1 MTDIFTDDASNY
13 DSSFDFD
20 GIKASS
26 DEINVLQYAVKG
38 TVVNG
43 KGAIY
48 GDSGEL
54 NAGILQ
60 IAGTSVTADASELNL
75 LEGAQA
81 GVSVGGK
88 AVIYSN
94 NGKLTGEL
102 LTAAQPNI
110 TQVGTLDGLTI
121 AASQNIDVNFN
132 VIDNL
137 ADPTD
142 SSHAATKS
150 YDSASQGLSVK
161 LSSKAA
167 TTANLSATYD
177 NGTDGVG
184 ATLTAS
190 ATEALVIDGVT
201 LSQGDRVIVKDQT
214 IGFENGIYDL
224 TTVGDGSTAW
234 VLTRST
240 DSDDASKLPAAFSF
254 VSSGT
259 TYENIGFSMNTSGA
273 LTIGTTDLVFT
284 QFSAAGQVTAGT
296 GLAKSGTVMS
306 IEASQPTIT
315 QVGTLSSLTV
325 SGDIEGAQS
334 IDVQGHDGSSA
345 GLRLNGALVTAD
357 ATEINVLDGIDVQTS
372 ELNILKGVLADKDEI
387 NLLNGSQAATIVNSK
402 AVIYGS
408 NGEIDVGQLKLNGT
422 AVTATAGNIN
432 QISGLT
438 ASSFELNKLDGATVE
453 TSEINLLKD
462 AQAGTIGDSNA
473 VIYDSNGNVNMKKL
487 IIDGTTVTA
496 SASDINNI
504 TGLTANVTELNVL
517 DGIQASTTELNV
529 LQNINVTTD
538 ELNLLSGIDTTM
550 AIADINKLSGL
561 STTAA
566 ELSLLNTAQAGTVV
580 NGKTVVYGSDGSI
593 DTSILKI
600 GGVEVT
606 ATAENINSIAG
617 LSVSSADLNKLV
629 GLNTTTAELEL
640 LNTSAAGTVTDGKAV
655 IYGTGG
661 EVNATKLQIGG
672 VDITASPADI
682 NNLVGVTADK
692 DEINFLDGATKG
704 TAVAGKAVIYDDNSA
719 VEATLLTAAQP
730 NITSTGTL
738 DSLTVT
744 GATVLNGGLTD
755 SNKFTVADTAGD
767 TSIGGTL
774 TVTGDVTSS
783 GAILQNSS
791 YAALANLP
799 NATTNNGS
807 FVKEDTSWRCLLR
820 TWW

>member
-1 MTDIFTDDASNY
+1 M
-13 DSSFDFD
+13 
-20 GIKASS
+20 
-26 DEINVLQYAVKG
+26 
-38 TVVNG
+38 
-43 KGAIY
+43 
-48 GDSGEL
+48 
-54 NAGILQ
+54 
-60 IAGTSVTADASELNL
+60 
-75 LEGAQA
+75 
-81 GVSVGGK
+81 
-88 AVIYSN
+88 
-94 NGKLTGEL
+94 
-102 LTAAQPNI
+102 
-110 TQVGTLDGLTI
+110 
-121 AASQNIDVNFN
+121 
-132 VIDNL
+132 
-137 ADPTD
+137 
-142 SSHAATKS
+142 
-150 YDSASQGLSVK
+150 
-161 LSSKAA
+161 
-167 TTANLSATYD
+167 
-177 NGTDGVG
+177 
-184 ATLTAS
+184 
-190 ATEALVIDGVT
+190 VIDGVT

-214 IGFENGIYDL
+214 NGFENGIYDL

-661 EVNATKLQIGG
+661 EINATKLQIGG

-719 VEATLLTAAQP
+719 IEATLLTGAQP

-744 GATVLNGGLTD
+744 GATVLNGGLTMD
-755 SNKFTVADTAGD
+755 SNKFTVADTTGD

-807 FVKEDTSWRCLLR
+807 FVKEDTNGGAYYAHGGNWVKLLDSNSTR
-820 TWW
+820 IEDLTETANAKFFTETEKTKLSI

>member
-1 MTDIFTDDASNY
+1 M
-13 DSSFDFD
+13 
-20 GIKASS
+20 
-26 DEINVLQYAVKG
+26 
-38 TVVNG
+38 
-43 KGAIY
+43 
-48 GDSGEL
+48 
-54 NAGILQ
+54 
-60 IAGTSVTADASELNL
+60 
-75 LEGAQA
+75 
-81 GVSVGGK
+81 
-88 AVIYSN
+88 
-94 NGKLTGEL
+94 
-102 LTAAQPNI
+102 
-110 TQVGTLDGLTI
+110 
-121 AASQNIDVNFN
+121 
-132 VIDNL
+132 
-137 ADPTD
+137 
-142 SSHAATKS
+142 
-150 YDSASQGLSVK
+150 
-161 LSSKAA
+161 
-167 TTANLSATYD
+167 
-177 NGTDGVG
+177 
-184 ATLTAS
+184 
-190 ATEALVIDGVT
+190 VIDGVT

-214 IGFENGIYDL
+214 NGFENGIYDL

-315 QVGTLSSLTV
+315 QVGTLSSLNV

-438 ASSFELNKLDGATVE
+438 ASSFELNKLDGAAVE

-496 SASDINNI
+496 SANDINNI

-529 LQNINVTTD
+529 LQNINVIAD
-538 ELNLLSGIDTTM
+538 ELNLLSGIDTT
-550 AIADINKLSGL
+550 G
-561 STTAA
+561 
-566 ELSLLNTAQAGTVV
+566 
-580 NGKTVVYGSDGSI
+580 
-593 DTSILKI
+593 
-600 GGVEVT
+600 
-606 ATAENINSIAG
+606 
-617 LSVSSADLNKLV
+617 
-629 GLNTTTAELEL
+629 
-640 LNTSAAGTVTDGKAV
+640 
-655 IYGTGG
+655 
-661 EVNATKLQIGG
+661 
-672 VDITASPADI
+672 
-682 NNLVGVTADK
+682 
-692 DEINFLDGATKG
+692 
-704 TAVAGKAVIYDDNSA
+704 
-719 VEATLLTAAQP
+719 
-730 NITSTGTL
+730 
-738 DSLTVT
+738 
-744 GATVLNGGLTD
+744 
-755 SNKFTVADTAGD
+755 
-767 TSIGGTL
+767 
-774 TVTGDVTSS
+774 
-783 GAILQNSS
+783 
-791 YAALANLP
+791 
-799 NATTNNGS
+799 
-807 FVKEDTSWRCLLR
+807 
-820 TWW
+820 